1 MRSSSGRRFLNTST
15 RGLRAWRWRDALTAV
30 ALASLAAGC
39 RPTPPPPNGFPGET
53 WTPVS
58 AETAGFSRER
68 LAAVG
73 DMLGGDGCVV
83 VRGRMLHTWGK
94 TDFRHDIASAAK
106 PFYTHFT
113 LKALEQELIPSLD
126 DPVLEWAP
134 ELADLN
140 EALGYKDRAIT
151 FRHLLTQT
159 SGYGLVEPPGAAFA
173 YNDTATGLLYWTL
186 VRRIYQC
193 GFELA
198 DEAMLNRLL
207 GDPIGFEDAPT
218 FRHPRSHRGRLRISV
233 RDMARFGLL
242 YLRGGRWMGEHVLRD
257 DLVHMA
263 LNHPSPHSLKRT
275 SGELAEIMPNTRT
288 VGGERDMKD
297 HAGCHS
303 MYWWLNRPLADGTR
317 LLPDA
322 PPGTFLAQGYGGRF
336 AMVVI
341 PEYELIA
348 VWFDA
353 FEDEQLSPF
362 PELGRHRVNE
372 AVRALLAARTEAAP

>member
-1 MRSSSGRRFLNTST
+1 MRSSSGRRFLIASA
-15 RGLRAWRWRDALTAV
+15 RGLRAWRWRDALTSV
-30 ALASLAAGC
+30 ALAALAAGC
-39 RPTPPPPNGFPGET
+39 RPDPPPPNGFPGET

-58 AETAGFSRER
+58 AETAGFSPER
-68 LAAVG
+68 LNAFSA
-73 DMLGGDGCVV
+73 MLGGDGCVV

-94 TDFRHDIASAAK
+94 PDFRHDIASAAK

-113 LKALEQELIPSLD
+113 LKALELELIPALD
-126 DPVLEWAP
+126 DPVVEWAP

-140 EALGYKDRAIT
+140 ETLGYKDRAIT

-159 SGYGLVEPPGAAFA
+159 SGYGLVEPPGEAFA
-173 YNDTATGLLYWTL
+173 YNDTATGLLYWIL

-198 DEAMLNRLL
+198 DESMLGRTLANPL
-207 GDPIGFEDAPT
+207 GFEDAPT
-218 FRHPRSHRGRLRISV
+218 LEHPRSYRGRLRIST

-242 YLRGGRWMGEHVLRD
+242 YLREGRWGPDRLLRQ
-257 DLVHMA
+257 DLVRTA
-263 LNHPSPHSLKRT
+263 LNHASPRTLKRT
-275 SGELAEIMPNTRT
+275 SGETAEVMPNTRT
-288 VGGERDMKD
+288 VGGDRDMKD

-303 MYWWLNRPLADGTR
+303 MYWWLNRPMPDGTR

-336 AMVVI
+336 AMAVI

-353 FEDEQLSPF
+353 FEDEELSPF
-362 PELGRHRVNE
+362 PEIGHMRVNE
-372 AVRALLAARTEAAP
+372 ALKALLDARTEAAP